1 MLLVHIRQ
9 HTTHNTHACFYL
21 HPIQGDASLNELT
34 LWHGTRETDP
44 DDILNSETGFDANIG
59 RPGFYGK
66 GIYLAEYARYSNEGY
81 AYSLPGAGAGV
92 DEGGNRQLLL
102 VKAL

>member
-1 MLLVHIRQ
+1 M
-9 HTTHNTHACFYL
+9 
-21 HPIQGDASLNELT
+21 NELT

-44 DDILNSETGFDANIG
+44 VDILNSETGFDANIG